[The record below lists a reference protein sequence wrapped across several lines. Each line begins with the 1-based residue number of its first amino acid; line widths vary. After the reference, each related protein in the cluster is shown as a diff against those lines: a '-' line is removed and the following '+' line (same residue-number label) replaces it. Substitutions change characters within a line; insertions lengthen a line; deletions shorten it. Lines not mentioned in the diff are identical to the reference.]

1 MYLDN
6 ITKRKL
12 SRRLGRA
19 PATRRTV
26 LAALPMALGA
36 YCLPSSAARADDE
49 RIVVV
54 TSFPEELTTRY
65 ETEFEKTHPG
75 VHVQF
80 VWKQSR
86 DALVE
91 LSKPDQGGA
100 DVYWAPSL
108 GNFPILRDRGAFRKL
123 RVDRAAL
130 PGRLGDQLLSDPN
143 GMFEA
148 YDVAGYGVVV
158 DPGVLRRRGVAEPKS
173 WGDLASRDYAGQI
186 VMPIPSKVGFAPAL
200 YDIIL
205 QAEGWD
211 RGWALISEIAANA
224 ELLSTGNA
232 PTSAVREGRA
242 ALGLTI
248 DFFAISAQ
256 ANGQNISF
264 VYPTRTAFLPA
275 HIAIAASTRRYEA
288 AKAFVDFALSKQ
300 GQKLLMEADSS
311 RHPAR
316 PDAYE
321 GKAPY
326 VVDPFTLSKDAF
338 FSYDS
343 EIGRRRPGLVSILF
357 DLAVTERHAELV
369 ALWRAIH
376 ATEARL
382 ASTPDQEASTKVA
395 KARLLACAAPVSAAE
410 ASDPAFLERFAGR
423 EAKDQALTARWRAE
437 LSAARNEALQLLQS
451 IGPKP

>member
-1 MYLDN
+1 VA
-6 ITKRKL
+6 
-12 SRRLGRA
+12 S
-19 PATRRTV
+19 TRRAV
-26 LAALPMALGA
+26 LTAMPTALGVSW
-36 YCLPSSAARADDE
+36 LLSATARADE

-65 ETEFEKTHPG
+65 EVEFEKAYPG

-108 GNFPILRDRGAFRKL
+108 GNFPILRDRGAFQKL
-123 RVDRAAL
+123 VVDHEAL
-130 PGRLGDQLLSDPN
+130 PGRLGDQPLSDPN
-143 GMFEA
+143 GLFEA

-158 DPGVLRRRGVAEPKS
+158 DPAALQRRALAEPKS
-173 WGDLASRDYAGQI
+173 WSDLALPAYAGQI

-205 QAEGWD
+205 QSEGWE
-211 RGWALISEIAANA
+211 RGWALISEIAGNA
-224 ELLSTGNA
+224 ELLSSGIA
-232 PTSAVREGRA
+232 PTGAVRDGRA

-248 DFFAISAQ
+248 DFFAISAK
-256 ANGQNISF
+256 ANGRDVSF

-275 HIAIAASTRRYEA
+275 HIAITASTRRYEA

-326 VVDPFTLSKDAF
+326 VVDPFTLPKESF
-338 FSYDS
+338 FPYDS

-376 ATEARL
+376 RAETKL
-382 ASTPDQEASTKVA
+382 ALAPDAETSAKIA
-395 KARLLACAAPVSAAE
+395 KARRLAGEVPVSVAE
-410 ASDPAFLERFAGR
+410 ASDSAFLERSAGR
-423 EAKDQALTARWRAE
+423 DIKDQARAEQWRAE
-437 LSAARNEALQLLQS
+437 ISAARAQALELVRTS
-451 IGPKP
+451 EPKP